1 MNIVIVD
8 GIINSLIGKVA
19 DPRRARARFTVAT
32 GSGDEVGVEVR
43 GPGAE
48 KLWAEWEPGDGVHV
62 RGRITAAGFIS
73 ADYIRRK
80 PAGLDGPPHAAVN
93 DRRAPLQE
101 RSRSDR
107 AARAIQVSL
116 GLFPPVEMGT
126 A

>member
-1 MNIVIVD
+1 MNIVIID

-32 GSGDEVGVEVR
+32 GTGDEVGVEVR

-80 PAGLDGPPHAAVN
+80 PANASVPPMTEGHDRMRSHAK
-93 DRRAPLQE
+93 L
-101 RSRSDR
+101 RSARSPSGVQ
-107 AARAIQVSL
+107 ISL
-116 GLFPPVEMGT
+116 GLFPPIEMG
-126 A
+126 AA